1 MTRSHSIALVT
12 GTRAEFGLLSH
23 LMRSLL
29 RRSDV
34 NPLLIVTGTHFDSRF
49 GESVKEIES
58 AGIPIAAKVPMPIKG
73 DRGEDIAH
81 AMAQVTDGMADAFS
95 RLRPDMIVVLGD
107 RFEILA
113 TVAAATAMRIPVA
126 HIHGG
131 ELSEG
136 VIDDSMR
143 HAITKLSHLHLA
155 SAPVYRDRIIQMGED
170 PARVLVLGAL
180 AVDAIS
186 RLRCFDRAE
195 IETRLGIAI
204 GKPLFLV
211 TYHPET
217 ATRDQ
222 GGEGIAPLIAALNRF
237 PEATVVVTGVNA
249 DAGHGAITDALTG
262 YAEAYPYRVV
272 LKNSLGQAL
281 YLSVMS
287 YADAVIGNSSSGVIE
302 APIMRVPT
310 VNIGDR
316 QRGRVMPPSVLC
328 CPAEA
333 DAIEATIRQA
343 MTLYDEVRARQG
355 VDFGK
360 PGVANRMAEVLATI
374 DLAGLTRKRFRDLRS
389 SESED

>member
-1 MTRSHSIALVT
+1 MAQSRSIAIVT

-23 LMRSLL
+23 LMRALQ

-34 NPLLIVTGTHFDSRF
+34 NPLLIATGTHFDPRF
-49 GESVKEIES
+49 GESVKEIEA
-58 AGIPIAAKVPMPIKG
+58 AGLPIAAKVPMSIRG
-73 DRGEDIAH
+73 DRGEDVAH
-81 AMAQVTDGMADAFS
+81 AMAQVTAGMADAFS
-95 RLRPDMIVVLGD
+95 GLQPDMIVVLGD
-107 RFEILA
+107 RFEMLA

-170 PARVLVLGAL
+170 PARVLVPGAL

-186 RLRCFDRAE
+186 DLKPVARAE
-195 IETRLGIAI
+195 IEARLGIRL
-204 GKPLFLV
+204 GTPLFLV

-217 ATRDQ
+217 AARDT
-222 GGEGIAPLIAALNRF
+222 GAEGIEPLIAALGRF
-237 PEATVVVTGVNA
+237 PEASVVITGVNA
-249 DAGHGAITDALTG
+249 DAGHGAIAMRLAAYADANAG
-262 YAEAYPYRVV
+262 RVV

-281 YLSVMS
+281 YLAVMS
-287 YADAVIGNSSSGVIE
+287 NADAVIGNSSSGVIE

-316 QRGRVMPPSVLC
+316 QRGRMMPTSVIS
-328 CPAEA
+328 CPPET
-333 DAIEATIRQA
+333 DAIEAAIRKA
-343 MTLYDEVRARQG
+343 MGLRDKVREGQG
-355 VDFGK
+355 ADFGK
-360 PGVANRMAEVLATI
+360 PGVGDRMAEVLATI
-374 DLAGLTRKRFRDLRS
+374 ELAGLTRKRFRDLGRDG
-389 SESED
+389 E